1 MHSPSESHL
10 TPNSST
16 KVFGYS
22 EEQSAPSTRIDAV
35 ICDLMAHI
43 ENYSDEDFDSQWMH
57 LTSAEAEAMVV
68 ALIRHFIATTGGK
81 LLSRYLLESRQEVES
96 TTEDETGQ

>member
-57 LTSAEAEAMVV
+57 LTSAEVEAMVV
-68 ALIRHFIATTGGK
+68 ALIRHLMDTMNGK
-81 LLSRYLLESRQEVES
+81 LLSGYLLGSRQEES
-96 TTEDETGQ
+96 SAPEDEIE